1 MNFFNLSSYANDLR
15 GPYSAHAMNV
25 LENYIID
32 MNKMNKR
39 TQLFKNGERLKHL
52 ALWKIVTAIVLMFF
66 SVVGCNQP
74 DNPDNEK
81 PYAEIQNSLASG
93 WNTFNTW
100 NSLSY
105 VYMPMGF
112 EIAFDLKYQAHNFS
126 GYLHRA
132 NFIEGDNWEI
142 PKLKALAHAYDG
154 SYTRMRVDWEDVHAM
169 IETAT
174 DGDDFVAVVSP
185 VGEQKHYSA
194 LVVRTGLL
202 FNRDGRLF
210 HEDDCIGARRNGKN
224 TILLHAVTD
233 TVVDYAVDVST
244 PYFSFELDKPAAI
257 STGSKR
263 TLEEVRAI
271 IAARKNEYE
280 SHAISMGED
289 VAEVYKAMSTIL
301 AWNTIFEPNS
311 NSEFYQP

>member
-1 MNFFNLSSYANDLR
+1 MMEKIHFLR
-15 GPYSAHAMNV
+15 KGTK
-25 LENYIID
+25 L
-32 MNKMNKR
+32 
-39 TQLFKNGERLKHL
+39 KNP
-52 ALWKIVTAIVLMFF
+52 ALWIIVTAVLLMLF
-66 SVVGCNQP
+66 SVAGCKQAGP
-74 DNPDNEK
+74 SDNEK

-154 SYTRMRVDWEDVHAM
+154 SYTCIRVDWEDVHAI

-202 FNRDGRLF
+202 FNREGRLF
-210 HEDDCIGARRNGKN
+210 H
-224 TILLHAVTD
+224 
-233 TVVDYAVDVST
+233 
-244 PYFSFELDKPAAI
+244 
-257 STGSKR
+257 
-263 TLEEVRAI
+263 
-271 IAARKNEYE
+271 
-280 SHAISMGED
+280 
-289 VAEVYKAMSTIL
+289 
-301 AWNTIFEPNS
+301 
-311 NSEFYQP
+311 